1 MGGLTFIN
9 PAMAIGALAIAIPL
23 AIHLLTRRTPVLIV
37 FPTLRFLYKA
47 QANQSRL
54 FRIRH
59 YLLLC
64 IRTLIILL
72 VLFAF
77 LRPVLS
83 KGTLAATKA
92 PEGGAAAIIIVDAS
106 LSMGYS
112 GAGVSH
118 FGRALSATESV
129 LNALGTTDIA
139 NVIFAG
145 NVPEGIYDAPR
156 ETRAQLR
163 AELGNR
169 HYQAARSDIDSAIAL
184 ALEQLDDQTTRNRE
198 IHFISDFQR
207 TNWASVNFS
216 TIPEH
221 VKTVFIPV
229 TEGAIRNAA
238 VTEMKIRPASPAI
251 GESAEIICTVANYG
265 PEPQS
270 LPVSLTLE
278 GEAPLESTLSVDAG
292 MSATAS
298 FRVRFNGSGVFEA
311 VASIPPDGLRE
322 DDTHHAAVTVSER
335 FPVVILSDAPV
346 AARDASHRFLA
357 AALDPFGGGSSV
369 FVPEVMAL
377 DAFDRFAAARAH
389 AVMVSQAGAMSE
401 ATAVALADYL
411 KDGGRVAWFA
421 EGPADPGNLALL
433 LAKSDGALKLPFTL
447 AGYVA
452 PDANEAGFST
462 LASANYD
469 EPMLKKFRESGALAD
484 LHFFSYFTTKREE
497 TQGQVL
503 MKYDNGNIALARTNF
518 GRGSLL
524 LANFSPGLEGSDVQ
538 KSTIFVPLVH
548 EMVKALGLEGGGARS
563 FEAGLPCSTSIT
575 LTTPEAPVRFANPA
589 GESVS
594 AVLDLNGTTGSVIF
608 GETGQTGFYRVFSG
622 DAKLASIAV
631 NTDPRES
638 NLETLTAAQLREMAK
653 RSQDTFLAATGSDAG
668 TLRAMREGAPLW
680 HFFLA
685 AALAFLAIEQGC
697 ALMWRR

>member
-9 PAMAIGALAIAIPL
+9 PAMAIGALAIAIPI
-23 AIHLLTRRTPVLIV
+23 AIHLLTRRTPVLIT

-47 QANQSRL
+47 HANQSRL

-59 YLLLC
+59 YLLLF

-92 PEGGAAAIIIVDAS
+92 PEGGAAAIVIVDTS

-118 FGRALSATESV
+118 FGRALRATESV
-129 LNALGTTDIA
+129 LDALGTADLA
-139 NVIFAG
+139 NVIFSG
-145 NVPEGIYDAPR
+145 NVPEAIFDEPR
-156 ETRAQLR
+156 ATRAQLR
-163 AELGNR
+163 AELGSRN
-169 HYQAARSDIDSAIAL
+169 YQASRSDIDGAIAL
-184 ALEQLDDQTTRNRE
+184 ALEQLDDQTTRSQE

-207 TNWASVNFS
+207 SNWASVNFS
-216 TIPEH
+216 AIPEN

-229 TEGAIRNAA
+229 SGDELRNAA
-238 VTEMKIRPASPAI
+238 ITEMKVRPASPAI
-251 GESAEIICTVANYG
+251 GEAAEILCTVANYG
-265 PEPQS
+265 SEAQS

-278 GEAPLESTLSVDAG
+278 GEAPLESTVNVDAG
-292 MSATAS
+292 MSAAAS
-298 FRVRFNGSGVFEA
+298 FRVRFNSSGAFEA
-311 VASIPPDGLRE
+311 VASIPQDGLRE
-322 DDTHHAAVTVSER
+322 DDTRHAAVAVSER
-335 FPVVILSDAPV
+335 FPVVILSDAPTT
-346 AARDASHRFLA
+346 ARDASHRFLT
-357 AALDPFGGGSSV
+357 AALDPFGGGASV

-389 AVMVSQAGAMSE
+389 AVIVSQAGAMSE
-401 ATAVALADYL
+401 ATAVALAAYL
-411 KDGGRVAWFA
+411 KDGGRVAWFV
-421 EGPADPGNLALL
+421 EGLADPGNLTLL
-433 LAKSDGALKLPFTL
+433 LAKSEGALKLPFTL

-452 PDANEAGFST
+452 PEANEAGFAT

-469 EPMLKKFRESGALAD
+469 DPMLKKFRESGALAD
-484 LHFFSYFTTKREE
+484 LHFFGYFTTKREE

-503 MKYDNGNIALARTNF
+503 MKYDNGNVALARTNF

-538 KSTIFVPLVH
+538 KHTIFVPLVH
-548 EMVKALGLEGGGARS
+548 EMVKALGLEGGGGRS
-563 FEAGLPCSTSIT
+563 FEVGFPCSTSIA
-575 LTTPEAPVRFANPA
+575 LASPETPVRFANPA
-589 GESVS
+589 GDSVS

-638 NLETLTAAQLREMAK
+638 NLETLTADQLQEMAK
-653 RSQDTFLAATGSDAG
+653 RSQETFLAATGSDAG

-685 AALAFLAIEQGC
+685 AALAFLAVEQGC

>member
-37 FPTLRFLYKA
+37 FPTLRFLVQA

-59 YLLLC
+59 YLLLF

-83 KGTLAATKA
+83 KGTLAAPKP

-118 FGRALSATESV
+118 FGRALSASESV
-129 LNALGTTDIA
+129 LDALGTTDIA

-145 NVPEGIYDAPR
+145 NVPEAIYDAPR
-156 ETRAQLR
+156 ATRAHLR
-163 AELGNR
+163 AELASRN
-169 HYQAARSDIDSAIAL
+169 YQTARGDIDGAIAL
-184 ALEQLDDQTTRNRE
+184 ALEQMDDQQTRSQE

-207 TNWASVNFS
+207 SNWASVNFS
-216 TIPEH
+216 SIPES

-229 TEGAIRNAA
+229 AESTIRNTAI
-238 VTEMKIRPASPAI
+238 TEMKVRPASPAI
-251 GESAEIICTVANYG
+251 GEPAEILCTVANYS
-265 PEPQS
+265 PEAQS
-270 LPVSLTLE
+270 LPVSLRLE
-278 GEAPLESTLSVDAG
+278 GEAPLDSSVDVEAG

-298 FRVRFNGSGVFEA
+298 FRVRFNSSGVFEA

-322 DDTHHAAVTVSER
+322 DDTRHAAVPVSER
-335 FPVVILSDAPV
+335 FPVVILSDAPA
-346 AARDASHRFLA
+346 AARDASHRFLST
-357 AALDPFGGGSSV
+357 ALDPFGGGASV

-389 AVMVSQAGAMSE
+389 AVMVAQAGAMSE
-401 ATAVALADYL
+401 ATAVALAEYL
-411 KDGGRVAWFA
+411 KNGGRVAWFV

-452 PDANEAGFST
+452 PSANEAGFAT

-469 EPMLKKFRESGALAD
+469 DPMLKKFRESGALAD

-538 KSTIFVPLVH
+538 KHTVFVPLVH

-563 FEAGLPCSTSIT
+563 FEAGMPCSTSIT
-575 LTTPEAPVRFANPA
+575 LSAPETQVRFANPS

-608 GETGQTGFYRVFSG
+608 TETGQTGFYRVFG
-622 DAKLASIAV
+622 GEAKIASIAV

-638 NLETLTAAQLREMAK
+638 NLESLTAVQLQEMAK
-653 RSQDTFLAATGSDAG
+653 RSQENFLAATGTDAG
-668 TLRAMREGAPLW
+668 TLRTMREGAPLW
-680 HFFLA
+680 HFFLV
-685 AALAFLAIEQGC
+685 AALAFLAVEQGC
-697 ALMWRR
+697 ALAWRR